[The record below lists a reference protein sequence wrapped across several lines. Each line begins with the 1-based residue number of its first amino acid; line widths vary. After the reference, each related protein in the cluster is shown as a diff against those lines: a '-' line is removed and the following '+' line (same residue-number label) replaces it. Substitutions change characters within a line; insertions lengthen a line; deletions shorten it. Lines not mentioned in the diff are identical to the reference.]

1 MWEGLRLPAE
11 HTDADP
17 AFSASLRSQVESAL
31 RALIVLSGLAV
42 VVWYVIAHLS
52 TWWALLST
60 STLALFGMAG
70 LTVLALGLLPKRLP
84 MAVFVWLAGSAGM
97 FMLIA
102 LALQQPWSLALC
114 ALAPMLATALIGAR
128 AGALAQAGIT
138 GALVWLAQQ
147 PAMPDCLAWR
157 YPACPVSVGRTVGP
171 NDAFASK
178 V

>member
-1 MWEGLRLPAE
+1 MWQGLRLPAE

-17 AFSASLRSQVESAL
+17 VFSASLRSQIESAL
-31 RALIVLSGLAV
+31 RVLIVLSGLAV

-70 LTVLALGLLPKRLP
+70 LTVLALWLLPKHLP
-84 MAVFVWLAGSAGM
+84 AAVWVWLAGSAGM
-97 FMLIA
+97 VMLIA

-128 AGALAQAGIT
+128 GGVLAQAGIT
-138 GALVWLAQQ
+138 GALLWLSQQ

-157 YPACPVSVGRTVGP
+157 LLRLPGERRAHSRPE
-171 NDAFASK
+171 
-178 V
+178 